1 MKASLESLAN
11 FICFVVWADG
21 EYDEAEKEAV
31 VEIAETF
38 GLNQLK
44 FHIAVEVA
52 INRILR
58 MDEKEVN
65 EFLHKAADDIDD
77 VEIGQVYESAMQVA
91 IADGVLTRG
100 EVNNLLAIADALGID
115 TDMACL
121 LLCDMVKTEAELEID
136 TEEDEE

>member
-11 FICFVVWADG
+11 FIGFVVWADG

-44 FHIAVEVA
+44 FNIAVEVA

-77 VEIGQVYESAMQVA
+77 VEIGQVYESAMRF
-91 IADGVLTRG
+91 IPPFCFWKR
-100 EVNNLLAIADALGID
+100 
-115 TDMACL
+115 
-121 LLCDMVKTEAELEID
+121 
-136 TEEDEE
+136 

>member
-11 FICFVVWADG
+11 FIGFVVWADG

-31 VEIAETF
+31 
-38 GLNQLK
+38 
-44 FHIAVEVA
+44 
-52 INRILR
+52 
-58 MDEKEVN
+58 
-65 EFLHKAADDIDD
+65 DD

>member
-1 MKASLESLAN
+1 
-11 FICFVVWADG
+11 
-21 EYDEAEKEAV
+21 
-31 VEIAETF
+31 
-38 GLNQLK
+38 
-44 FHIAVEVA
+44 
-52 INRILR
+52 
-58 MDEKEVN
+58 
-65 EFLHKAADDIDD
+65 
-77 VEIGQVYESAMQVA
+77 MQVA

>member
-11 FICFVVWADG
+11 FIGFVVWADG
-21 EYDEAEKEAV
+21 EY
-31 VEIAETF
+31 
-38 GLNQLK
+38 N
-44 FHIAVEVA
+44 IAVEVA

>member
-1 MKASLESLAN
+1 
-11 FICFVVWADG
+11 
-21 EYDEAEKEAV
+21 
-31 VEIAETF
+31 
-38 GLNQLK
+38 
-44 FHIAVEVA
+44 
-52 INRILR
+52 

>member
-11 FICFVVWADG
+11 FIGFVVWADG

-44 FHIAVEVA
+44 FNIAVEVA

-77 VEIGQVYESAMQVA
+77 VEIGQAGGHRRRRAHPRRSEQPSCHRRRTRYRHRHGLPSAVRHGKDRSRA
-91 IADGVLTRG
+91 
-100 EVNNLLAIADALGID
+100 
-115 TDMACL
+115 
-121 LLCDMVKTEAELEID
+121 
-136 TEEDEE
+136 